1 MHRIANT
8 TVLASILVFWLPVSN
23 RVNGQDVGPEKGSL
37 VIVGGGGMGND
48 IRDRF
53 IELAGGKEARI
64 AIVPTASSRNE
75 NLDGALRE
83 WKSRGVEN
91 AFLVH
96 TRDRDEADSDE
107 FVELID
113 AASGVWFGGGRQW
126 RIADAYLGTKSEDAF
141 RRVLQ
146 RGGVIGGSSAGA
158 TIQGSY
164 LARGDTS
171 GPDIM
176 MGDHEQGLALLKNT
190 AIDQH
195 LLKRNRQ
202 FDLLEIIDAHPKLLG
217 IGIDEGTAIVV
228 RGDTFTVMGE
238 SYVAIYD
245 ADKTTTREPFYL
257 LSRGQRFDLK
267 QRRVLSRTRSR
278 R

>member
-1 MHRIANT
+1 
-8 TVLASILVFWLPVSN
+8 
-23 RVNGQDVGPEKGSL
+23 
-37 VIVGGGGMGND
+37 MGND

-113 AASGVWFGGGRQW
+113 GASGVWFGGGRQW

-141 RRVLQ
+141 RRVLE

>member
-1 MHRIANT
+1 
-8 TVLASILVFWLPVSN
+8 
-23 RVNGQDVGPEKGSL
+23 
-37 VIVGGGGMGND
+37 
-48 IRDRF
+48 
-53 IELAGGKEARI
+53 
-64 AIVPTASSRNE
+64 
-75 NLDGALRE
+75 
-83 WKSRGVEN
+83 
-91 AFLVH
+91 
-96 TRDRDEADSDE
+96 
-107 FVELID
+107 
-113 AASGVWFGGGRQW
+113 
-126 RIADAYLGTKSEDAF
+126 
-141 RRVLQ
+141 
-146 RGGVIGGSSAGA
+146 
-158 TIQGSY
+158 
-164 LARGDTS
+164 
-171 GPDIM
+171 M